1 VGLSKR
7 SERLRQLYG
16 IVKVLQSAI
25 GPTLKAAVW
34 RSLLKSLRVLVID
47 DEPPARRKLLMMLAT
62 EPDIEV
68 VDQAAN
74 GIDAVAAIEKLKPDA
89 IFLDIQ
95 MPGMNGFE
103 VLEAIEIE
111 PMPLVVFVT
120 AFDQHAVKAFE
131 VHAADYLLKPF
142 DRTRLQNCL
151 SRLRDARE
159 SMDSKL
165 KKLLEEFRPRD
176 YLTRVI
182 VKSRGRVLFL
192 NVDDVDWIETSANY
206 VELHSGRNSYLLR
219 ENVAVAGDAVES
231 TTVRATSPHHNRQ
244 HRPDSRAAAMV
255 ARRLHRHFER

>member
-1 VGLSKR
+1 
-7 SERLRQLYG
+7 
-16 IVKVLQSAI
+16 
-25 GPTLKAAVW
+25 
-34 RSLLKSLRVLVID
+34 
-47 DEPPARRKLLMMLAT
+47 MMLAG
-62 EPDIEV
+62 EPDIDV
-68 VDQAAN
+68 VGQAAN

-103 VLEAIEIE
+103 VLEAIDTEAV
-111 PMPLVVFVT
+111 PLVVFVT
-120 AFDQHAVKAFE
+120 AFDQHAVRAFE

-151 SRLRDARE
+151 ARLRDARE

-192 NVDDVDWIETSANY
+192 NVEDVDWIETSANY

-219 ENVAVAGDAVES
+219 ETLQSLETRLN
-231 TTVRATSPHHNRQ
+231 PRQ
-244 HRPDSRAAAMV
+244 FA
-255 ARRLHRHFER
+255 RLHRTIIVNIDRIRELQPWSHGDFIVILKDETKLRMSRRYRENLSSVWG